1 MELFSDSFSFS
12 SFSSSAIATIIHCC
26 FILCFV
32 HHHLR
37 LILLVLLPK
46 EQHHLPFFIICPFC
60 ARVIISSLFFCFCD
74 LWCTFLTFTRVT
86 VRCYCYSSLSK
97 KEVDLSSLLR
107 KEGEDAKQRQ
117 QQSTA
122 PLFLLHHPH
131 SSAVVV
137 VRIFRLHT
145 TNERAMAHVWEKSR
159 SV

>member
-1 MELFSDSFSFS
+1 MELFSFS
-12 SFSSSAIATIIHCC
+12 SFSSAIATIIRCC

-37 LILLVLLPK
+37 LIVLVYYYQKSNTVIPGSSLS
-46 EQHHLPFFIICPFC
+46 PFFCVS
-60 ARVIISSLFFCFCD
+60 VIKFVLFFCFV
-74 LWCTFLTFTRVT
+74 TFLTVSSI
-86 VRCYCYSSLSK
+86 YSSLK
-97 KEVDLSSLLR
+97 KRKEVSSRPFLHSLLLR
-107 KEGEDAKQRQ
+107 KKGEDAKQRQ

-122 PLFLLHHPH
+122 PLFLPHRPH
-131 SSAVVV
+131 SSHGVVVVV